1 MSNSD
6 QDRPVGIRDVARRAR
21 VSPATASRA
30 LNGTV
35 SVSDGL
41 RTRVLEA
48 ADSLGYRPNT
58 LARSLR
64 RQRTQTIG
72 IIVADIANPHH
83 SEAVRVMEDVAAAA
97 GWRVVLCNSD
107 ERVDKQRRYL
117 QLLADERVGAVI
129 LSAADPAGS
138 GTDALLALGI
148 PVVAFDRVI
157 DDPRVDAVT
166 CDNDGGVATLTRH
179 LIDLGHR
186 RIGFVGGRAL
196 SATGSARLAGYRS
209 AMRAAG
215 LRTLVEEGDFR
226 SDRAEWATRRL
237 LRRAARPTALVVANN
252 TMAVGVLRA
261 TRELG
266 FGVPDDVALATV
278 DDPVW
283 AELVDPPL
291 TALAQPVRAMAEA
304 AVRLA
309 LERVSGTRRE
319 TVRLVLPPE
328 LRVRRSSGAGA
339 RPSGIRSERASGVAA
354 RVPGAAQ
361 RPSGADAERPEGPQ
375 DDLGPPRERPTRRRH
390 E

>member
-1 MSNSD
+1 MSNLD
-6 QDRPVGIRDVARRAR
+6 QDRPVGIRDVARRAG

-30 LNGTV
+30 LNGSV

-41 RTRVLEA
+41 RTRVFEA

-64 RQRTQTIG
+64 RQRTQTLG
-72 IIVADIANPHH
+72 VIVADITNPHH
-83 SEAVRVMEDVAAAA
+83 SEAVRVMEDVAEPE

-129 LSAADPAGS
+129 LSAADAAGS

-166 CDNDGGVATLTRH
+166 CDNEAGVAALTRH
-179 LIDLGHR
+179 LIDRGHR
-186 RIGFVGGRAL
+186 RIGFVGGRAHV
-196 SATGSARLAGYRS
+196 ATGSARLAGYRS
-209 AMRAAG
+209 AMHAAG
-215 LRTLVEEGDFR
+215 YRTLVEEGSFR
-226 SDRAEWATRRL
+226 ADRGEWAARRL
-237 LRRAARPTALVVANN
+237 LGRPSRPTALVVANN
-252 TMAVGVLRA
+252 TMAMGVLRA
-261 TRELG
+261 TREMGLA
-266 FGVPDDVALATV
+266 VPDDVALATV

-309 LERVSGTRRE
+309 LERVARVRDE
-319 TVRLVLPPE
+319 TVRLVLPTE
-328 LRVRRSSGAGA
+328 LRVRRSSEGS
-339 RPSGIRSERASGVAA
+339 PRSS
-354 RVPGAAQ
+354 
-361 RPSGADAERPEGPQ
+361 ADDPEHLQDPH
-375 DDLGPPRERPTRRRH
+375 DDL
-390 E
+390 